1 LGTLELMPLPGE
13 QIAAPA
19 ETRDVTEREL
29 LTRARAGDRQ
39 AQTTLYE
46 HYIYNS
52 PAIRGLLRRS
62 ADEEADREDLV
73 QEIFLAVIQSK
84 GEFRGDSRLSTY
96 LFRIAQLTILEAH
109 RATNTQ
115 KRGGHIRMITEADWT
130 ENPAQEPQSAPLE
143 FAEVETRLALGRLLE
158 KVPEAYREA
167 LRLRIVEDLDYQ
179 EIADR
184 LAIPMN
190 TVGTRIFKGKTIL
203 VNMLRESGFRVS

>member
-1 LGTLELMPLPGE
+1 MPLPGE

-109 RATNTQ
+109 RA
-115 KRGGHIRMITEADWT
+115 DWT